1 MAASLKNLETKCTTL
16 SDDLFLCQVSKES
29 TVRFPRNVLDK
40 IDAEEK
46 SGTIRII
53 IITRI
58 AIAKQLRTSPYP
70 MAPNSKN
77 DDDHQFA
84 RARSTWK
91 PNFAQ
96 IGGFFYFGG
105 HFGFKMVAI
114 GNQNRRHMV
123 QHVLLPVNIHFH

>member
-16 SDDLFLCQVSKES
+16 SDDLFLCQVSKGS
-29 TVRFPRNVLDK
+29 TVRFPRNVPDK

-53 IITRI
+53 IITSI
-58 AIAKQLRTSPYP
+58 AIAKQWQTSPYP

-91 PNFAQ
+91 PNFAH
-96 IGGFFYFGG
+96 IGGFLYFG
-105 HFGFKMVAI
+105 
-114 GNQNRRHMV
+114 QNGCHMV
-123 QHVLLPVNIHFH
+123 QHVLFPVNFHFH